1 MRIEYIFTFFA
12 VIAVLDK
19 ITGNHFKLGDG
30 FEKGIMTMGD
40 LLISMAG
47 MIVLSPAL
55 AKGLAFV
62 FTPVIEFAG
71 MDMSA
76 LASFFANDCGGAAM
90 AYNLSDNELLRAYNG
105 HVLASM
111 FGATICPV
119 IPLALKMVQKEYHE
133 DVLTGLLCGLA
144 TIPVGCFTSG
154 FIMGV
159 PLFGMFLN
167 TLPVIILAVLI
178 CLGLAKN
185 PDLIRKILDIVGK
198 ILFTVMTV
206 GLGIGIVEK
215 LCGITVI
222 PGLTSVDETF
232 LIVGNIAIILAGVF
246 PLLSILSKI
255 LDKPFKKFGKLL
267 RINDSSV
274 LGFVTTLANSIP
286 MFSMMKDMD
295 KKGRIMNM
303 AFAVSAGFA
312 LGDHLAFTL
321 SFDAKYTMP
330 LVVGKIAGGV
340 AAVGLAN
347 VIFKK
352 GFREQELGNRN

>member
-1 MRIEYIFTFFA
+1 MKIEYIFAFFA
-12 VIAVLDK
+12 IIAVFDK

-47 MIVLSPAL
+47 MIVLSPVI
-55 AKGLAFV
+55 AKGLSYV
-62 FTPVIEFAG
+62 FTPVIDFAG
-71 MDMSA
+71 MDISA

-90 AYNLSDNELLRAYNG
+90 AYELSDNELLRAYNG

-154 FIMGV
+154 IIMGV
-159 PLFGMFLN
+159 PLVAMLLN
-167 TLPVIILAVLI
+167 TLPVIILSVLI
-178 CLGLAKN
+178 CIGLAKN
-185 PDLIRKILDIVGK
+185 PGLIRKILGFVGK
-198 ILFTVMTV
+198 VLFTVMTA

-246 PLLSILSKI
+246 PMLAILSKI
-255 LDKPFKKFGKLL
+255 LDKPFKMFGKLL
-267 RINDSSV
+267 RINDFSV

-330 LVVGKIAGGV
+330 LVIGKIVGGV
-340 AAVGLAN
+340 AALVLAN
-347 VIFKK
+347 IMYTKGKK
-352 GFREQELGNRN
+352 TNTVKK

>member
-1 MRIEYIFTFFA
+1 MKIEYIFAFFA
-12 VIAVLDK
+12 LIAVLDK
-19 ITGNHFKLGDG
+19 ITGNRLKLGDE
-30 FEKGIMTMGD
+30 FERGIMTMGD

-47 MIVLSPAL
+47 MIVLSPIL

-90 AYNLSDNELLRAYNG
+90 AYELSDNELLRAYNG

-119 IPLALKMVQKEYHE
+119 IPLALKMVGKEYHE

-144 TIPVGCFTSG
+144 TIPAGCFTSG
-154 FIMGV
+154 LIMRV
-159 PLFGMFLN
+159 PIAAMLLN
-167 TLPVIILAVLI
+167 TLPVIILSVLI
-178 CLGLAKN
+178 CIGLAKN
-185 PDLIRKILDIVGK
+185 PDLIRKILNIVGK
-198 ILFTVMTV
+198 ALFMVMTV
-206 GLGIGIVEK
+206 GLGIGIIEK

-255 LDKPFKKFGKLL
+255 LDKPFKSFGKLL
-267 RINDSSV
+267 KVNDSSV

-286 MFSMMKDMD
+286 MLAMMKDMD

-330 LVVGKIAGGV
+330 LVVGKIVGGV
-340 AAVGLAN
+340 VALVLAN
-347 VIFKK
+347 IMYTKGEKTNTVKK
-352 GFREQELGNRN
+352 

>member
-1 MRIEYIFTFFA
+1 MKIEYIFAFFA
-12 VIAVLDK
+12 LIAVLDK
-19 ITGNHFKLGDG
+19 ITGNRLKLGDE
-30 FEKGIMTMGD
+30 FERGIMTMGD

-47 MIVLSPAL
+47 MIVLSPIL

-90 AYNLSDNELLRAYNG
+90 AYELSDNELLRAYNG

-119 IPLALKMVQKEYHE
+119 IPLALKMVGKEYHE

-144 TIPVGCFTSG
+144 TIPAGCFTSG
-154 FIMGV
+154 LIMGV
-159 PLFGMFLN
+159 PIAAMLLN
-167 TLPVIILAVLI
+167 TLPVIFLSALI
-178 CLGLAKN
+178 CIGLAKN
-185 PDLIRKILDIVGK
+185 PDLIRKILNIVGK
-198 ILFTVMTV
+198 ALFMVMTV
-206 GLGIGIVEK
+206 GLGIGIIEK

-255 LDKPFKKFGKLL
+255 LDKPFKSFGKLL
-267 RINDSSV
+267 KVNDSSV

-286 MFSMMKDMD
+286 MLAMMKDMD

-330 LVVGKIAGGV
+330 LVVGKIVGGV
-340 AAVGLAN
+340 VTLVLAN
-347 VIFKK
+347 IMYTKGAKTNPVKK
-352 GFREQELGNRN
+352 